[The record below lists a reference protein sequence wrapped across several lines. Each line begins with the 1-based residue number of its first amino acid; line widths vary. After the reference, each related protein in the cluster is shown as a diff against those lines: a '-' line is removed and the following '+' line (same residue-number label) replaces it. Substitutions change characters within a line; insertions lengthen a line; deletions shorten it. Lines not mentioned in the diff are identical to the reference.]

1 MLAATKR
8 AISFVVGEA
17 AREEN
22 FGECGEIKSAGVL
35 RLHLSRASHGT
46 NSAQD
51 DNSFEC
57 RVC

>member
-22 FGECGEIKSAGVL
+22 FGECGEIKSAGVPSATL
-35 RLHLSRASHGT
+35 RAGSSTPFVPRFARDKFRSG
-46 NSAQD
+46 
-51 DNSFEC
+51 
-57 RVC
+57 